1 MPLWPAIV
9 SSASGLFLVGWW
21 LWRRPLANCRCG
33 RCRRRQ
39 QRQPRCVLS
48 GGDACAELQFRSGPM
63 GGRTVVLEDRITA
76 IGSVASDGTGGEI
89 VLADPAVS
97 QEHVRIE
104 RSAGSFTLRDLG
116 STNGTFVNGLKHK
129 ELVLCGDDTILIGNS
144 EAVFRIG

>member
-1 MPLWPAIV
+1 
-9 SSASGLFLVGWW
+9 
-21 LWRRPLANCRCG
+21 
-33 RCRRRQ
+33 
-39 QRQPRCVLS
+39 
-48 GGDACAELQFRSGPM
+48 M